1 MILAYFLFFINEIYY
16 YTVLEL
22 YILPILLY
30 IIPINLNLEI
40 QKFNQICYNLFIC
53 KKNVILI
60 LGGTMETYESSAN
73 LKQKSSEIELRDLI
87 TILWNHKIMVLIL
100 TLIFAVG
107 AAVFSVY
114 FISPTYE
121 TTFTIALNVPEA
133 YNTKYGDF
141 ESPIKNNIDYI
152 NLIKSNEVIEKT
164 ILDMGYNLGEVSVE
178 SISNRVVIGKI
189 DKDQNVIPITVT
201 GNDPHE
207 IVEISNKLYKNYEEN
222 VDLIIKDRAINHFY
236 KDYTVKLETSND
248 KLQSTNELL
257 AKQEELINTTPKLID
272 QEALLKTLS
281 ESSDYIILDDIIN
294 PNYTNLENT
303 IVETKKTIGSLQNN
317 IATYETYIEELSLE
331 KESLNKFYEAGG
343 QGKFES
349 DVLDTSDV
357 FVLSQ
362 AMVPSDKL
370 GPNITMNVVIAGVVG
385 SILSLFIVFFKAYLK
400 KEI

>member
-1 MILAYFLFFINEIYY
+1 
-16 YTVLEL
+16 
-22 YILPILLY
+22 
-30 IIPINLNLEI
+30 
-40 QKFNQICYNLFIC
+40 
-53 KKNVILI
+53 
-60 LGGTMETYESSAN
+60 
-73 LKQKSSEIELRDLI
+73 
-87 TILWNHKIMVLIL
+87 MVLIL

-257 AKQEELINTTPKLID
+257 ASKNQLI
-272 QEALLKTLS
+272 QH
-281 ESSDYIILDDIIN
+281 
-294 PNYTNLENT
+294 PN
-303 IVETKKTIGSLQNN
+303 
-317 IATYETYIEELSLE
+317 
-331 KESLNKFYEAGG
+331 
-343 QGKFES
+343 
-349 DVLDTSDV
+349 
-357 FVLSQ
+357 
-362 AMVPSDKL
+362 
-370 GPNITMNVVIAGVVG
+370 
-385 SILSLFIVFFKAYLK
+385 
-400 KEI
+400 

>member
-1 MILAYFLFFINEIYY
+1 
-16 YTVLEL
+16 
-22 YILPILLY
+22 
-30 IIPINLNLEI
+30 
-40 QKFNQICYNLFIC
+40 
-53 KKNVILI
+53 
-60 LGGTMETYESSAN
+60 METYESSAN